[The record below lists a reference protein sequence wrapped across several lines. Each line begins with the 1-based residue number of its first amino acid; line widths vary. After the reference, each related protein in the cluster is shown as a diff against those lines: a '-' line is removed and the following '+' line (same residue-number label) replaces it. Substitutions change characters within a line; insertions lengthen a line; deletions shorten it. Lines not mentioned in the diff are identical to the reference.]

1 MEEPDVSFLA
11 GLAKVLYWLGKLFE
25 VNVHCCTA
33 NLVSLMHNKIS
44 LDYVKACLSTRVIV
58 TFLTIDLA
66 EYVLNK
72 CVIAECKELHCIDAE
87 DVVDGPF
94 DAPIN
99 TANQP
104 VKNNFLEDQTSH
116 EQQDNHI
123 LVWMVSNQNS

>member
-1 MEEPDVSFLA
+1 M
-11 GLAKVLYWLGKLFE
+11 
-25 VNVHCCTA
+25 
-33 NLVSLMHNKIS
+33 
-44 LDYVKACLSTRVIV
+44 KACLSTRVIV